1 VSPPSSARPSRLA
14 ALAPRNLLERAKP
27 YAPYLAASSVLA
39 YLAIRN
45 VFADAKGPAV
55 PLDDSYIHF
64 VYAKRF
70 AELAP
75 FVFSPGDGP
84 TSGATSFLWPI
95 LLAPFYLVG
104 FRDSSIIYAAWLL
117 GTLLHA
123 ATALET
129 KRLASKIVGP
139 IAATGASVMCL
150 LFGAFAWFAWS
161 GMETMGL
168 AWSMTRAVRLTA
180 DVATA
185 EPGRPRHALVP
196 KAAFAAMLCPLFRP
210 EGGFT
215 ALLCAAALVA
225 LTCRPRVEPL
235 RRVAHRVASGA
246 ALPLLGVGISPLLN
260 WLLTGSA
267 RSTTTMVKWGPGNPY
282 YTGDRLFEFV
292 TNNVGM
298 FLEDL
303 LSGGPFTAIFLPEYT
318 HWVLLAGLFA
328 LIARIVRAR
337 ELTVGALL
345 LAFVVSSLIPCTF
358 ITILWNR
365 VRYIW
370 PYAPSWFVLVACLG
384 EELARGAAQL
394 WRREESET
402 RWVAGLVTGI
412 FAGALGTKLTWSLN
426 DLANSS
432 RAITEQQVK
441 LGRWAKDNLPDD
453 ARIGLN
459 DTGAIAYFSGKRTFD
474 VVGLTTQG
482 EALYWVNG
490 AGSRFEHYERLDRAR
505 LPTHFIVYPEW
516 FGIPDLL
523 GEQLFSA
530 TVLNQSILGG
540 GTKVAY
546 VADWDILGTGEAPLR
561 SRGDAALLDVLDVA
575 DVESERAHGY
585 VLTSWASENDN
596 RVTTSWDDEGRFF
609 ADGGRHRRTFEA
621 FSLDFGASGEG
632 VLVLRL
638 AAADPIAIELLVDD
652 AKATD
657 LDVPEGSLVEIDV
670 ELAPGPGR
678 HSLALRVPSGQLSQR
693 RRTNED
699 GSLAPPEP
707 KTFGA
712 MHYWLYAASR

>member
-1 VSPPSSARPSRLA
+1 VSPPSSAPPSGLA
-14 ALAPRNLLERAKP
+14 SPAPSAPAPRATRLLERAKP
-27 YAPYLAASSVLA
+27 YAPYLAASAALA

-70 AELAP
+70 AELSP

-104 FRDSSIIYAAWLL
+104 FRDSSIIYPAWLL

-129 KRLASKIVGP
+129 RRLASKIVGP
-139 IAATGASVMCL
+139 IAATGASVMCI

-180 DVATA
+180 DVATTERGSA
-185 EPGRPRHALVP
+185 RHALAS

-215 ALLCAAALVA
+215 ALFCAAALVA
-225 LTCRPRVEPL
+225 LTFRPRLAPL
-235 RRVAHRVASGA
+235 GA
-246 ALPLLGVGISPLLN
+246 VLPVLGVGVSPLLN
-260 WLLTGSA
+260 LVLTGST
-267 RSTTTMVKWGPGNPY
+267 RSTTTMVKWAPGNPY

-292 TNNVGM
+292 SNNVGM
-298 FLEDL
+298 FLKDL

-318 HWVLLAGLFA
+318 HWVLLAGL
-328 LIARIVRAR
+328 
-337 ELTVGALL
+337 GALL
-345 LAFVVSSLIPCTF
+345 LRLARTRQLVVGGLILAFVASSLIPSTF

-394 WRREESET
+394 WKREESET
-402 RWVAGLVTGI
+402 RWVAGLVTGV
-412 FAGALGTKLTWSLN
+412 FAGALATKLTWSLN

-490 AGSRFEHYERLDRAR
+490 AGSRFEHYEKVDRAR

-546 VADWDILGTGEAPLR
+546 VADWDVLGTGEAPLR
-561 SRGDAALLDVLDVA
+561 GREDAELLDVLDVA

-596 RVTTSWDDEGRFF
+596 RVTTTWDDEGRFL

-621 FSLDFGASGEG
+621 FTLDFGASGRG
-632 VLVLRL
+632 ILVLRL
-638 AAADPIAIELLVDD
+638 AALDAVSVELLVDD
-652 AKATD
+652 AKVTD
-657 LDVPEGSLVEIDV
+657 LAVPEGSLVELDV
-670 ELAPGPGR
+670 ELAPGPGK
-678 HSLALRVPSGQLSQR
+678 HSLALRVPSGQLSER
-693 RRTNED
+693 RRTNDD

-712 MHYWLYAASR
+712 LHYWLYAAP

>member
-1 VSPPSSARPSRLA
+1 VSPPSSARSSRLTTWFD
-14 ALAPRNLLERAKP
+14 RAKP
-27 YAPYLAASSVLA
+27 YAPYLAASSALA

-45 VFADAKGPAV
+45 IFADAKGPAV

-70 AELAP
+70 AELSP

-129 KRLASKIVGP
+129 KRLASKLVGP
-139 IAATGASVMCL
+139 IAATGASVMCV

-185 EPGRPRHALVP
+185 EPGEARQALAP

-215 ALLCAAALVA
+215 ALLCAGALLA
-225 LTCRPRVEPL
+225 LTLRPRVAPL
-235 RRVAHRVASGA
+235 RRAAQAA
-246 ALPLLGVGISPLLN
+246 ALPLLGVGISPLCN

-282 YTGDRLFEFV
+282 YTGDRLFDFI

-298 FLEDL
+298 FLKDL
-303 LSGGPFTAIFLPEYT
+303 LSGGPFTAIFLPEHT
-318 HWVLLAGLFA
+318 HWVLLAGL
-328 LIARIVRAR
+328 
-337 ELTVGALL
+337 GALL
-345 LAFVVSSLIPCTF
+345 LRLTRKRQLALGALILAFVASSLIPCTF

-384 EELARGAAQL
+384 EELARGAAKL
-394 WRREESET
+394 WKRDQAET

-490 AGSRFEHYERLDRAR
+490 GGSRFEHYEKLDRAR

-530 TVLNQSILGG
+530 TVQNQSILGG

-546 VADWDILGTGEAPLR
+546 VADWDILGTGEAPQQ
-561 SRGDAALLDVLDVA
+561 SRGDAVLLDALDVA

-596 RVTTSWDDEGRFF
+596 RVTSTWDDEGRFL
-609 ADGGRHRRTFEA
+609 ADGGRHRRTFES
-621 FSLDFGASGEG
+621 FVLDFGASGRG
-632 VLVLRL
+632 VLVLRF
-638 AAADPIAIELLVDD
+638 AAPESVSCEVFVDD
-652 AKATD
+652 AKVTD
-657 LDVPEGSLVEIDV
+657 LTVPEGSLVELDL
-670 ELAPGPGR
+670 ELSPGPGR
-678 HSLALRVPSGQLSQR
+678 HAVVLRVPGGQLSER
-693 RRTNED
+693 RRANED

-712 MHYWLYAASR
+712 MHYWLYAPN